1 MSVALRLLLKTA
13 GSHFVQ
19 KLGRL
24 EFEAAMLQWLRRAIT
39 FIKRNYLPY

>member
-1 MSVALRLLLKTA
+1 MNVALRLQLKIVE
-13 GSHFVQ
+13 SHFVQ
-19 KLGRL
+19 KLERL